1 MKKIFTSLLVC
12 FLFVFMAL
20 TNVSAKDFDT
30 SDVEEAYN
38 KVVAFYQSHK
48 TLESPDEIIAVEAL
62 GLEAEDGFD
71 LPDLASQDFE
81 TLTIGDLTKSI
92 VALTLIEKD
101 PTVIQKAVDVL
112 ESYVNEDGSI
122 QGSYGS
128 TTDIWVLYALQSV
141 SSEKVQLVA
150 DALANSL
157 NDDGG
162 FWYYGYT
169 GGKESSV
176 DTTGWGV
183 EVLSLVNKDA
193 YQESIQK
200 ALAYIQAQE
209 ENGVYGVYGA
219 NADTQACVLQGLL
232 VNDREKTLSD
242 ELDAFEILLSFQAD
256 DGSFVSEIYD
266 STTWEPT
273 GEYAYNAYA
282 TMEAARCLGTYKN
295 GSFVLKAQEAYQ
307 KMTTPEVPTE
317 PNVPTVPEK
326 EPTTPENTKVDP
338 VKETTSPNVVQTGDE
353 ARIAVIAS
361 VMVISG
367 GLYIGLRKRYE

>member
-12 FLFVFMAL
+12 FLFVFTAL

-30 SDVEEAYN
+30 SDIEEAYN

-92 VALTLIEKD
+92 IALTLIEKD

-112 ESYVNEDGSI
+112 EGYVNEDGSI

-141 SSEKVQLVA
+141 SSEKTKLVG
-150 DALANSL
+150 DHLSQDN
-157 NDDGG
+157 NEYDGG
-162 FWYYGYT
+162 FWYEY
-169 GGKESSV
+169 GGKCSSA
-176 DTTGWGV
+176 DITGWGV

-200 ALAYIQAQE
+200 ALDYLQSQKIE
-209 ENGVYGVYGA
+209 GVYGYGA

-273 GEYAYNAYA
+273 GEYTYNAYA

-326 EPTTPENTKVDP
+326 EPTTPENIKADP
-338 VKETTSPNVVQTGDE
+338 VKETTSANIVQTGDE